1 MVYRHSLTLNFNK
14 LMMKLIRLFVFLFA
28 LPLFAQQGGMWIP
41 SLLEGMNETEM
52 QNLGMKMSAEDIYSV
67 NNSSLK
73 DAVPHFNGGCTSEV
87 ISPQGLVLT
96 NHHCGYGQIQSHS
109 SVEND
114 YLADGF
120 WAKSMSHELANPGMS
135 VTFIVEITDVT
146 EQVLKET
153 ENASSEEERQKIIE
167 KNKQT
172 VVENSPK
179 EEWETNRVSTFYD
192 GNQFMLFRVET
203 FKDIRLVGAPP
214 SSVGKFGSDT
224 DNWTWPR
231 HTGDFSLFRI
241 YADENNRPAE
251 YSEDNVPYT
260 PKHFLPI
267 SLDGVEED
275 DFTLVFGFPGSTDEY
290 LPSVAIEQLTE
301 TINPAR
307 IGLREVALKEQDVF
321 MRKDKK
327 IKIQYASKYSSIANY
342 YKKWIGENQGM
353 KKTDVVGKKKE
364 QEKEFM
370 KRVQAEGL
378 QKEYGSILSDFD
390 QAYEEYEDYHLAYN
404 YFSESFL
411 RNVELLR
418 NGFQL
423 YQLEQVLEHRGKQ
436 SFKDRKENL
445 LKRFKSS
452 YKDYSA
458 KVDEKVFEKVIEVYA
473 DKMPQQFVSSD
484 LKQKNKAE
492 LTQDIY
498 TNSALTSY
506 KSFEKL
512 MRGSPEK
519 IIKKLNKDEGYAFV
533 KKQAEKFYADVLP
546 AYQSK
551 SLEIEAIQ
559 KKYMKAILELSPKD
573 ARIFPDANGTLRVT
587 YGQVKGYSPKD
598 AVYYEPV
605 THLEGVVEKYVPDDY
620 EFDAPQKL
628 IDLYEA
634 KDYGRYADKDGK
646 MPINFIGT
654 NHTTGGNSGSPVI
667 DAHGNLVGLNF
678 DRVWEGTMSDFYY
691 DPVISRNIMVDARYI
706 LFIIDKYA
714 NATHLINEM
723 KLVHPKEGDN

>member
-1 MVYRHSLTLNFNK
+1 
-14 LMMKLIRLFVFLFA
+14 MKLIRLFVFLFA

-41 SLLEGMNETEM
+41 SLLEGMNENEM

-67 NNSSLK
+67 NQSSLK

-87 ISPQGLVLT
+87 ISPQGLLLT

-120 WAKSMSHELANPGMS
+120 WAKSKSHELANPGMT

-146 EQVLKET
+146 EQVLKDT
-153 ENASSEEERQKIIE
+153 ESASSEEERQQIIE
-167 KNKQT
+167 INKQK

-179 EEWETNRVSTFYD
+179 EEWQTNRVSTFYG

-214 SSVGKFGSDT
+214 SSIGKFGSDT

-231 HTGDFSLFRI
+231 HTGDFALFRI

-260 PKHFLPI
+260 PKHYLPV
-267 SLDGVEED
+267 SLDGVEEG

-290 LPSVAIEQLTE
+290 LPAVAIEQLVE

-342 YKKWIGENQGM
+342 YKKWIGESQGM
-353 KKTDVVGKKKE
+353 KKTGVVNIKKD

-370 KRVQAEGL
+370 QRVKAEGL
-378 QKEYGSILSDFD
+378 EDEYGSILSDFD
-390 QAYEEYEDYHLAYN
+390 KSYAEYEDYNLAYN
-404 YFSESFL
+404 LFSEAFV

-423 YQLEQVLEHRGKQ
+423 YQLEQILNNRGKQ
-436 SFKDRKENL
+436 SFNDRKDNL

-458 KVDEKVFEKVIEVYA
+458 QVDEKVFEKVIEYYA
-473 DKMPQQFVSSD
+473 HEMPEQFISNE
-484 LKQKNKAE
+484 LKQKNKAD
-492 LTQDIY
+492 LTQEVY
-498 TNSALTSY
+498 SSSALTSY
-506 KSFEKL
+506 EALEDLLK
-512 MRGSPEK
+512 GSPKK
-519 IIKKLNKDEGYAFV
+519 IMKKLNKDLGYIFV
-533 KKQAEKFYADVLP
+533 KEQAEKFYTEVLP
-546 AYQSK
+546 TYRNK

-559 KKYMKAILELSPKD
+559 KKYMKAIVELSPKE

-605 THLEGVVEKYVPDDY
+605 THLEGVIEKYVPGDY

-628 IDLYEA
+628 LDLHTN

-667 DAHGNLVGLNF
+667 DAHGNLIGLNF
-678 DRVWEGTMSDFYY
+678 DRVWEGTMSDFFY

-723 KLVHPKEGDN
+723 KLVHPKSKDNSSK

>member
-1 MVYRHSLTLNFNK
+1 
-14 LMMKLIRLFVFLFA
+14 MKLIRLFVFLFA

-67 NNSSLK
+67 NQSSLK

-87 ISPQGLVLT
+87 ISPKGLVLT

-146 EQVLKET
+146 EKVLKET

-167 KNKQT
+167 KNKQA

-179 EEWETNRVSTFYD
+179 EKWETNRVSTFYD

-260 PKHFLPI
+260 PKHYLPI
-267 SLDGVEED
+267 SLDGVAED

-370 KRVQAEGL
+370 KRVKAEGL
-378 QKEYGSILSDFD
+378 QNEYGSILSDFD
-390 QAYEEYEDYHLAYN
+390 KAYAEFRDYDLAYN

-423 YQLEQVLEHRGKQ
+423 YQLEQVLENRGKQ

-473 DKMPQQFVSSD
+473 NKMPQQFVSSD

-492 LTQDIY
+492 LTQEIY

-506 KSFEKL
+506 KSLKKL
-512 MRGSPEK
+512 MKGNPK
-519 IIKKLNKDEGYAFV
+519 KVIKKLNKDEGYAFI
-533 KKQAEKFYADVLP
+533 KKQAERFYEDVLP
-546 AYQSK
+546 AYQNK
-551 SLEIEAIQ
+551 RLEIDALQ
-559 KKYMKAILELSPKD
+559 KEYMKAILTLSPKD
-573 ARIFPDANGTLRVT
+573 ARIFPNANGTLRVT

-605 THLEGVVEKYVPDDY
+605 THLEGVIEKYVADDY
-620 EFDAPQKL
+620 EFDAPQTL

-634 KDYGRYADKDGK
+634 KDYGNYADDGK
-646 MPINFIGT
+646 MPVNFIGT

-723 KLVHPKEGDN
+723 KLVHPKAGDNAVKKKRLIKNSQ